1 MSTGMPELG
10 SKISLISKADIR
22 YEGRLFTVDPQECT
36 IALASVR
43 SFGTEDRDTSYPVAP
58 QNQVYD
64 YILFRGS
71 DIKDIR
77 VVNNVQTLPNDPAIM
92 QLTVPPSLG
101 PQQFQAQAFQHPVLG
116 HMGPQM
122 GQFGAGYSMGL
133 GAGMA
138 PGMSMSRDPRMP
150 TSKPSELI
158 APSLVP
164 PTDLSPAVEPPR
176 PNDHDLIGGGSRS
189 TTPASLGSRKSPT
202 ADQGVQVSGA
212 VKKDDKKLIRPIQPP
227 GQRGPGNMQ
236 RERRDSRGDQHQH
249 QDYQAKPQVNNQRK
263 DGHQNQQYQ
272 QQPQQQRNHTQQQQY
287 PRQRQGGWIPRG
299 NVRQR
304 GRSRG
309 GYKPPQTGPAPQ
321 ANQQGNKPKNTL
333 KFDNDYDF
341 EEANTH
347 FEEMIRNKLGKMKLD
362 EGKPEMNGDSDKKDD
377 SGNETGAGEGEQ
389 EEEHEVYYDKS
400 KSFFDNIS
408 CEAVERSKGRSQ
420 RTDWRTERKLNSE
433 TFGVAAT
440 RRGG

>member
-176 PNDHDLIGGGSRS
+176 PNDH
-189 TTPASLGSRKSPT
+189 
-202 ADQGVQVSGA
+202 
-212 VKKDDKKLIRPIQPP
+212 
-227 GQRGPGNMQ
+227 
-236 RERRDSRGDQHQH
+236 
-249 QDYQAKPQVNNQRK
+249 
-263 DGHQNQQYQ
+263 
-272 QQPQQQRNHTQQQQY
+272 
-287 PRQRQGGWIPRG
+287 
-299 NVRQR
+299 
-304 GRSRG
+304 
-309 GYKPPQTGPAPQ
+309 
-321 ANQQGNKPKNTL
+321 
-333 KFDNDYDF
+333 
-341 EEANTH
+341 
-347 FEEMIRNKLGKMKLD
+347 
-362 EGKPEMNGDSDKKDD
+362 GKPRYFEMLIASHDMLL
-377 SGNETGAGEGEQ
+377 
-389 EEEHEVYYDKS
+389 
-400 KSFFDNIS
+400 F
-408 CEAVERSKGRSQ
+408 
-420 RTDWRTERKLNSE
+420 LNASNN
-433 TFGVAAT
+433 
-440 RRGG
+440 

>member
-309 GYKPPQTGPAPQ
+309 GYKPPQTGPCP
-321 ANQQGNKPKNTL
+321 
-333 KFDNDYDF
+333 
-341 EEANTH
+341 
-347 FEEMIRNKLGKMKLD
+347 
-362 EGKPEMNGDSDKKDD
+362 
-377 SGNETGAGEGEQ
+377 SG
-389 EEEHEVYYDKS
+389 
-400 KSFFDNIS
+400 
-408 CEAVERSKGRSQ
+408 
-420 RTDWRTERKLNSE
+420 
-433 TFGVAAT
+433 
-440 RRGG
+440 